1 MDEKKIA
8 TMFKALCD
16 ENRIRILKLL
26 RGGEM
31 CACKLLEE
39 LNVTQPTLSH
49 HMKILCDSGI
59 VVGRKEGKWMHY
71 SISADGANMAV
82 RYFEGTDISKLWM
95 QKTSRVVRIKENT
108 ISPHDF
114 P

>member
-1 MDEKKIA
+1 MDEKKMA

-39 LNVTQPTLSH
+39 LNVTQPIHWIHQCRTTAWSN
-49 HMKILCDSGI
+49 ILI
-59 VVGRKEGKWMHY
+59 PY
-71 SISADGANMAV
+71 FFPDG
-82 RYFEGTDISKLWM
+82 
-95 QKTSRVVRIKENT
+95 
-108 ISPHDF
+108 
-114 P
+114 